1 MFHTFSVER
10 YVYCSTSARG
20 MIELCHAGVRGQA
33 AMNDEAKRNDER
45 VRVRA
50 YELWEKDGRPH
61 GRNDEYWEEALR
73 QIQEQERMKAAS

>member
-1 MFHTFSVER
+1 MT
-10 YVYCSTSARG
+10 
-20 MIELCHAGVRGQA
+20 
-33 AMNDEAKRNDER
+33 DEAKRNDER

-73 QIQEQERMKAAS
+73 QIQEQDRLPPTGRKTEHQV